1 VQRGEAPLRLFS
13 FPLYQRGIHGGLAII
28 YAKRQI
34 PGNSPSPTSAVMY
47 EFRNHKDVLPCCCA
61 YKLFDFRNVGLLD

>member
-1 VQRGEAPLRLFS
+1 M
-13 FPLYQRGIHGGLAII
+13 AIT

-34 PGNSPSPTSAVMY
+34 PGNSPSPTGAVMY
-47 EFRNHKDVLPCCCA
+47 GFRNHKDMLSCCCA